1 MLEPEYYVNGGS
13 GQSKF
18 VAQSHKDNSGI
29 QASKT
34 FAETVR
40 GHQVQGRGRNQPL
53 LLSIHDKGKSHLG
66 EDKVVKQNPEG
77 EQMVLNK
84 NPAGKPCPTALGRGG
99 DVGSRC
105 INVNFNLGEINPVG
119 NKKRFPLRFS
129 SNSNESA
136 YGKERDLRKSYWTG
150 KGLTVEVNGEGRRHA
165 AWDCNKGGFNS
176 FKWVKGG
183 QKEQVVGLR
192 HSL

>member
-1 MLEPEYYVNGGS
+1 MLEPEYYVTGGS

-77 EQMVLNK
+77 EQMVLNE
-84 NPAGKPCPTALGRGG
+84 NLAGKPCPTALGRGIARRLLEEEEMW
-99 DVGSRC
+99 V
-105 INVNFNLGEINPVG
+105 LGA
-119 NKKRFPLRFS
+119 LM
-129 SNSNESA
+129 
-136 YGKERDLRKSYWTG
+136 
-150 KGLTVEVNGEGRRHA
+150 
-165 AWDCNKGGFNS
+165 
-176 FKWVKGG
+176 
-183 QKEQVVGLR
+183 
-192 HSL
+192 